1 MYTIIILS
9 DTFGNRIYY
18 DVSNIEF
25 PDNLIKLTQP
35 EEKFP
40 DTYLTV
46 DAISSIHI
54 IVQGLTK

>member
-40 DTYLTV
+40 DTYLTI